1 MCIDY
6 NLLSS
11 QKNKKISPTKVGG
24 KVDDYATM
32 GVWERMP
39 LRSHSLLL
47 FPPQPRRLPGYI
59 RRTSASAHTS
69 GPEGCALHAA
79 FIPRCAYK
87 LVVVMAH
94 KNLLAVK
101 EPRQC
106 LRAHGYRTR
115 GRRGTDLEAD
125 KTRRMFLSGKAQGCL
140 SRLPLQSRPPQST
153 RG

>member
-1 MCIDY
+1 MKV
-6 NLLSS
+6 NLSLYCEKTFCLHNIWCA
-11 QKNKKISPTKVGG
+11 QNKN
-24 KVDDYATM
+24 YATM

-59 RRTSASAHTS
+59 RRTSESAHTS

>member
-1 MCIDY
+1 M
-6 NLLSS
+6 
-11 QKNKKISPTKVGG
+11 
-24 KVDDYATM
+24 YATM
-32 GVWERMP
+32 GAWERMP
-39 LRSHSLLL
+39 LRSHLLLL
-47 FPPQPRRLPGYI
+47 FPPKPRRLPGYI

-140 SRLPLQSRPPQST
+140 NQCKANRSASKQFPKLKRKRDKIAESRFYDGLV
-153 RG
+153 

>member
-1 MCIDY
+1 M
-6 NLLSS
+6 SE
-11 QKNKKISPTKVGG
+11 QKYVCDNGSVGA
-24 KVDDYATM
+24 YAPAL
-32 GVWERMP
+32 P
-39 LRSHSLLL
+39 LRFFYFLLD
-47 FPPQPRRLPGYI
+47 PGACRGTYAARSNYQPAFRAREG
-59 RRTSASAHTS
+59 RT
-69 GPEGCALHAA
+69 LHAA